1 MPQDWTGSDR
11 RRTTCVQSKLVS
23 TPAVSRYRLVE
34 VPSTRF
40 AVEFTDR
47 HYTKDAELVPEANPV
62 VQQQNRIV
70 FVEYEVENRQ

>member
-1 MPQDWTGSDR
+1 M
-11 RRTTCVQSKLVS
+11 L
-23 TPAVSRYRLVE
+23 E